1 MPALYRVFYIF
12 RKFLNPLPHYK
23 EGRSSIHL
31 FQLIHEN
38 PVYLHIGTVIKG
50 QCNHRLTRINITS
63 PGENHSLCI
72 CLAFT
77 WAFLFRTLLCRLC
90 RAAFHTA
97 LYNGYRFFFL
107 GFPTFF
113 NKTKSHGKNLENN
126 KKAKHK
132 NKSKDDSR
140 LFLLRLPFPPCSP
153 PHQNPLFFFCQ
164 NSFSLYIGMYISTGF
179 IILTS
184 ISKLFLSATQLTFIR
199 HA

>member
-1 MPALYRVFYIF
+1 M
-12 RKFLNPLPHYK
+12 
-23 EGRSSIHL
+23 
-31 FQLIHEN
+31 
-38 PVYLHIGTVIKG
+38 HIGTVIKG
-50 QCNHRLTRINITS
+50 KCNHRLTRINITS
-63 PGENHSLCI
+63 SGENHSLCI
-72 CLAFT
+72 CLSFT
-77 WAFLFRTLLCRLC
+77 RTFLFRALLGRLC
-90 RAAFHTA
+90 RTAFHTA

-107 GFPTFF
+107 GFSTFL

-126 KKAKHK
+126 KKTKHK
-132 NKSKDDSR
+132 SKSKDDSR
-140 LFLLRLPFPPCSP
+140 LLLLRLPFPSCSP